1 LALDAL
7 QKRTRLVKLLQR
19 IMEAARIASVDSD
32 LDEQNRALGASTP
45 EELIE
50 WASAEYG
57 DGLIASTS
65 FGATSAVMLHL
76 IHGIAPNTPIVC
88 VDTGYLFPETYRFA
102 DELVRRLGLKVR
114 FYSAQMSPARQEAL
128 YGKLWEQGEE
138 GVKRYLQINKVEPM
152 QRALDDLGAVA
163 WMAGLRSEQT
173 EHRAGL
179 RRIDRQVGRV
189 KLHPILHW
197 TSEEIAAYMK
207 ENDLPYHPMFGQGY
221 RSIGDHHS
229 TIPTTADM
237 DPRDGRI
244 LGQTRECGLHLPL
257 TKEQDQS
264 LKSSGL

>member
-1 LALDAL
+1 
-7 QKRTRLVKLLQR
+7 
-19 IMEAARIASVDSD
+19 MEAALIASVDSD
-32 LDEQNRALGASTP
+32 LEKENRALEASSP

-50 WASAEYG
+50 WAVAQF
-57 DGLIASTS
+57 DDALIASTS

-76 IHGIAPNTPIVC
+76 IHRVAPSTPIVC
-88 VDTGYLFPETYRFA
+88 VDTGYLFPETYQFA
-102 DELVRRLGLKVR
+102 EALVERLQLDVQ
-114 FYSAQMSPARQEAL
+114 FYSARISAARQEAL

-152 QRALDDLGAVA
+152 QRALQELAASA

-173 EHRAGL
+173 AHRAGL
-179 RRIDRQVGRV
+179 RRIDRQDGRI

-197 TSEEIAAYMK
+197 SSEDVDAYMT
-207 ENDLPYHPMFGQGY
+207 EHDLPYHPMVEQGY

>member
-1 LALDAL
+1 
-7 QKRTRLVKLLQR
+7 
-19 IMEAARIASVDSD
+19 MEAVRVAPVDPD
-32 LDEQNRALGASTP
+32 LDEENRALGTSTP

-50 WASAEYG
+50 WAVGQFG
-57 DGLIASTS
+57 DALIASTS

-76 IHGIAPNTPIVC
+76 IRRVAPKTPVVC
-88 VDTGYLFPETYRFA
+88 IDTGYLFPETYQFA
-102 DELVRRLGLKVR
+102 DALAKRLELGVH
-114 FYSAQMSPARQEAL
+114 FYTAAMSAARQEAL
-128 YGKLWEQGEE
+128 YGRLWEQGED

-152 QRALDDLGAVA
+152 QRALDELGARA

-173 EHRAGL
+173 PHRAGL
-179 RRIDRQVGRV
+179 RRIDRQDGRV

-197 TSEEIAAYMK
+197 TAREVDAYMK
-207 ENDLPYHPMFGQGY
+207 EHDLPYHPMFEQGY